1 MDKAIFVV
9 DVLEN
14 WNMSQKSSPYSWLL
28 AHKGKWKSA
37 TFSDTLLIR
46 FCWCTSSKQSRNL
59 RCQSWSQH
67 FYLKLL
73 GCFVSSC
80 PLSLNIHCKV
90 PLGISVFWHR
100 HTKPISTC
108 LEVRACYY
116 VILHS
121 FCVQLRSWR
130 SSQGSQLN
138 LISLGKVPA
147 SRSIVPID
155 SWQRS
160 YICLASSG
168 LSCGQLGKRH
178 L

>member
-1 MDKAIFVV
+1 MDKAILRWTFLKTEIWVRKAHPTR
-9 DVLEN
+9 DCWHIKEN
-14 WNMSQKSSPYSWLL
+14 ENPQPLATRCWLGFAD
-28 AHKGKWKSA
+28 AHP
-37 TFSDTLLIR
+37 R
-46 FCWCTSSKQSRNL
+46 HSREIYDANL
-59 RCQSWSQH
+59 GLSISI
-67 FYLKLL
+67 LL

-121 FCVQLRSWR
+121 FCVQLRFWR

-138 LISLGKVPA
+138 LISLGKVPV